1 MVGSRRRPVEDKV
14 ATTKGHAIASSV
26 AFRDLPALGSMG
38 ADQRGGDRWTPQT
51 LQAGYRWE
59 TEQAGGSM
67 GEEPTLK
74 ELQQRIE
81 QLEESVDELK
91 AWYTGL
97 EQHIISATATLRVV
111 VELAKGG

>member
-1 MVGSRRRPVEDKV
+1 
-14 ATTKGHAIASSV
+14 
-26 AFRDLPALGSMG
+26 
-38 ADQRGGDRWTPQT
+38 
-51 LQAGYRWE
+51 
-59 TEQAGGSM
+59 M

-81 QLEESVDELK
+81 QLEEAVDELK
-91 AWYTGL
+91 AWNMGL

>member
-1 MVGSRRRPVEDKV
+1 
-14 ATTKGHAIASSV
+14 
-26 AFRDLPALGSMG
+26 
-38 ADQRGGDRWTPQT
+38 
-51 LQAGYRWE
+51 
-59 TEQAGGSM
+59 M

-81 QLEESVDELK
+81 QLEEAVDDLK
-91 AWYTGL
+91 AWYMGL

>member
-1 MVGSRRRPVEDKV
+1 
-14 ATTKGHAIASSV
+14 
-26 AFRDLPALGSMG
+26 MG
-38 ADQRGGDRWTPQT
+38 Q
-51 LQAGYRWE
+51 
-59 TEQAGGSM
+59 
-67 GEEPTLK
+67 EPTLK

-81 QLEESVDELK
+81 QLEEAVDELK

>member
-1 MVGSRRRPVEDKV
+1 MVGSRRRPVEDKL
-14 ATTKGHAIASSV
+14 ATTREHTIASSV
-26 AFRDLPALGSMG
+26 AFRDLPAFGSM
-38 ADQRGGDRWTPQT
+38 ALTSAERI
-51 LQAGYRWE
+51 AGHHRPSKAGHRWE

-81 QLEESVDELK
+81 QLEEAVDELK